1 MLDKLRKFENFHIV
15 LWLIKDSCWVLKW
28 PVLGSIMA
36 FPAIVLAIFLTVIC
50 KKQPA
55 LFYPNM
61 AVTFW
66 ITANSIWMFSEFYNL
81 NLETAAIVFF
91 GFGLLSIGW
100 YYIKYRQADV
110 HV

>member
-28 PVLGSIMA
+28 SVLGSIMA

-91 GFGLLSIGW
+91 CFGLLSIGW